1 MPVLLHCAKAL
12 PPREAYEHWAA
23 IGDAPAGLDPELR
36 VPGLG
41 ESLERAFDAVAPEWW
56 EIGRQLSAEPTA
68 SLGHTPAC
76 VANLSD
82 FGLMLA
88 WSQLARFWAGETR
101 RILLVTNDPWVFRHL
116 SAFDGITA
124 AVAPGLR
131 APEAKLLIRGYAA
144 RIKAALRF
152 GGNALKMRSH
162 RRGGRQN
169 GAAMLVYGHPNS
181 TAHGQDG
188 YFGTLMRE
196 LPGIVRVLHVD
207 CPPARARELS
217 QDGRTR
223 SLHGW
228 GNPAAATALVRAHWR
243 PAAKWRSH
251 SAGWLIRRAVR
262 QEAGTATGAAI
273 RWQQICQRNWLLQS
287 RPEKVTW
294 PWENH
299 SWERAF
305 VRACRKVGVATIG
318 YQHSVVGRQMLN
330 YAPNSNSDG
339 LESIPDRILC
349 SGSATAGQLLDWGIP
364 QDRLAIGGARRA
376 ADGASPAFAGDAP
389 VFMPLPFDECVSGE
403 MISAAQSVRGKV
415 FLVKEHPM
423 TPHDFT
429 ETETVRR
436 TSDPLSAHVALS
448 AVVFAASTVGL
459 ESLIAGLPTFRFR
472 PQSCMAL
479 DILPVGQ
486 TVAVVDVNTLG
497 ETLKNALPAI
507 ALPRD
512 SFFAQVD
519 TGLWRTYLETE
530 ACNGKQA

>member
-1 MPVLLHCAKAL
+1 MPVLLHCTKAL
-12 PPREAYEHWAA
+12 PPREAYEQWAA
-23 IGDAPAGLDPELR
+23 IGDTPVGLDPKAR

-41 ESLERAFDAVAPEWW
+41 ESLERTFDEVAPEWW
-56 EIGRQLSAEPTA
+56 ELGRQLSAEPTA
-68 SLGHTPAC
+68 SLGHAPAC

-88 WSQLARFWAGETR
+88 WSRLARLWGEESR
-101 RILLVTNDPWVFRHL
+101 RILLVTDDPWVFRHL
-116 SAFDGITA
+116 SGLDGISA
-124 AVAPGLR
+124 GAAPGLW

-144 RIKAALRF
+144 RIRAALRF

-162 RRGGRQN
+162 RRRSHQK

-181 TAHGQDG
+181 TPDGQDG
-188 YFGTLMRE
+188 YFGTLMHE
-196 LPGIVRVLHVD
+196 LPDIVRVLHVD
-207 CPPARARELS
+207 CSSARARELS
-217 QDGRTR
+217 QDGRTC

-228 GNPAAATALVRAHWR
+228 GDPAAAAGLVRAHWR
-243 PAAKWRSH
+243 PSAKWRSH
-251 SAGWLIRRAVR
+251 TSGWLIRRAVR

-273 RWQQICQRNWLLQS
+273 RWQQICQRNWLHKA

-299 SWERAF
+299 SWERTF
-305 VRACRKVGVATIG
+305 VRDCRQAGAATVG

-330 YAPNSNSDG
+330 YAPKSNWDALG
-339 LESIPDRILC
+339 SIPDKILC

-364 QDRLAIGGARRA
+364 QNRIAIGGARRA
-376 ADGASPAFAGDAP
+376 ADGAPPDFAGDAP
-389 VFMPLPFDECVSGE
+389 VFMPLPFDERVSGE
-403 MISAAQSVRGKV
+403 MISAAQSVRGKI

-436 TSDPLSAHVALS
+436 TVRPLSAHGTLS

-486 TVAVVDVNTLG
+486 TVAVVDAETLG
-497 ETLKNALPAI
+497 ASLKNSLPVT

-512 SFFAQVD
+512 GFFAQVD
-519 TGLWRTYLETE
+519 TALWRTFLKTE
-530 ACNGKQA
+530 ASNGKQA